1 MDLSKIKVKVAA
13 DHRSKLD
20 VSGTHI
26 TTNNF
31 MLLKPVYYRHMLP
44 TEHLTGNEHVEAR
57 MSPLALPTYGRC
69 RINIRNFFVPY
80 RQVFPNWDSYIND
93 TIGVN
98 YDNASL
104 VANVP
109 IFQNNLFV
117 KWFTSYSGPYGALCV
132 AKTLTVT
139 DQTYDFSCIDAN
151 STVTYY
157 VYTYIGRQV
166 MSILTGLGY
175 RINWNG
181 GDTTDYCALSLL
193 CWSKVY
199 CDWFTNSQYLNTSE
213 YIALQKLFKYN
224 DPTGQLVLTYG
235 DFEAIFFFTLFV
247 LYDGQNEYITNAW
260 DNPTN
265 PNGGLE
271 SGIIV
276 PDIAVNGSNVPY
288 TNVVSSGSSVP
299 MMFQSTAATG
309 GQIGSQYIHDMLE
322 SVTDYVR
329 RHQLVGSRE
338 AERALAAFGVNL
350 DSSKV
355 NRSIFISTHTQ
366 DIEIGAVM
374 STADTNGSGTSNLG
388 DYAGA
393 GYVNSGDDI
402 DFQTDEFGMFIAVSS
417 IMPDAGMF
425 QSIDRNNLHTERFDF
440 FTPEFDSAGVQGISR
455 RECYVS
461 VNGSFGTG
469 SQYDQTFGYCP
480 RYAEYKVG
488 RNFVSGLFLSPSAL
502 AVPGAW
508 HLFREFDD
516 NYFGSITNVHHSWNF
531 TRGTDAT
538 QYTRIFSDMS
548 TDYDK
553 FFMVFHFALQALAP
567 CRSLTDSYDF
577 ESKGKELLLESNGIK
592 LN

>member
-44 TEHLTGNEHVEAR
+44 TEHLSGNEHVEAR
-57 MSPLALPTYGRC
+57 LSPLALPTYGKC

-98 YDNASL
+98 YSNASL
-104 VANVP
+104 VSDVP
-109 IFQNNLFV
+109 VFNNKTFI
-117 KWFTSYSGPYGALCV
+117 KWFLNYSGPYGALCV
-132 AKTLTVT
+132 SKTLTPT
-139 DQTYDFSCIDAN
+139 DQTYDFSFIDN
-151 STVTYY
+151 SNQVTYY

-166 MSILTGLGY
+166 MSILYGLGY
-175 RINWNG
+175 RINWNES
-181 GDTTDYCALSLL
+181 DITDYCALSLL

-199 CDWFTNSQYLNTSE
+199 CDWFTNSQYLNSSE
-213 YIALQKLFKYN
+213 YLAIQKLFKYN
-224 DPTGQLVLTYG
+224 DPVGQLVLQNS
-235 DFEAIFFFTLFV
+235 DFEAIFFYTIFV
-247 LYDGQNEYITNAW
+247 LYDGQNEYLTNAW
-260 DNPTN
+260 DNPVN

-271 SGIIV
+271 SAINV
-276 PDIAVNGSNVPY
+276 PDIALNGSNVPY

-299 MMFQSTAATG
+299 LMIQSSAASG

-417 IMPDAGMF
+417 ILPDGGLF
-425 QSIDRNNLHTERFDF
+425 QSIDRHNLHTERFDF
-440 FTPEFDSAGVQGISR
+440 FTPEFDSAGVQAISK

-461 VNGSFGTG
+461 VNGSFGNGT
-469 SQYDQTFGYCP
+469 QYNQNFGYCP

-488 RNFVSGLFLSPSAL
+488 RNFVTGLFLSPSTL

-508 HLFREFDD
+508 YLFREFND
-516 NYFGSITNVHHSWNF
+516 NYFGGISNVHHSWNF

-577 ESKGKELLLESNGIK
+577 ESKGKELLLQSNGTK

>member
-13 DHRSKLD
+13 DYRSKLD

-44 TEHLTGNEHVEAR
+44 TEHLFGNEHVEAR
-57 MSPLALPTYGRC
+57 MSPLALPTYGKC

-80 RQVFPNWDSYIND
+80 RQVFPNWDSFIND

-98 YDNASL
+98 YSNSSL
-104 VANVP
+104 VDGVP
-109 IFQNNLFV
+109 SFTNSDFV
-117 KWFTSYSGPYGALCV
+117 KWFVNYSGAYGGLCV
-132 AKTLTVT
+132 AKTLSPT
-139 DQTYDFSCIDAN
+139 DQTYDFSYYN
-151 STVTYY
+151 SGNTTYY
-157 VYTYIGRQV
+157 VYTYIGRNV
-166 MSILTGLGY
+166 MSIMTGLGY
-175 RINWNG
+175 RINWRSDDATEYN
-181 GDTTDYCALSLL
+181 ALALL
-193 CWSKVY
+193 CWAKVFS
-199 CDWFTNSQYLNTSE
+199 DWYTNSQYLNSSE
-213 YIALQKLFKYN
+213 YLAIQKLFKYN
-224 DPTGQLVLTYG
+224 DPTSSLSLGNN
-235 DFEAIFFFTLFV
+235 DFEAILFFTMFV

-260 DNPTN
+260 DNPLA
-265 PNGGLE
+265 PNSGLM
-271 SGIIV
+271 SSIGVKDIV
-276 PDIAVNGSNVPY
+276 VNSSNVPL
-288 TNVVSSGSSVP
+288 
-299 MMFQSTAATG
+299 TAVNTLSDGTPIMQQHSNTSAY
-309 GQIGSQYIHDMLE
+309 IGTQYMHDMLK
-322 SVTDYVR
+322 SVTDYVK

-338 AERALAAFGVNL
+338 AERTLAAFGVNL

-417 IMPDAGMF
+417 ILPDAGLY
-425 QSIDRNNLHTERFDF
+425 QSLDRNNLHIDRFDF
-440 FTPEFDSAGVQGISR
+440 FTPEFDSAGVQGISK
-455 RECYVS
+455 REAYVS
-461 VNGSFGTG
+461 VNGSFGSSSDYNG
-469 SQYDQTFGYCP
+469 NFGYCP

-488 RNFVSGLFLSPSAL
+488 RNFVSGLFLSPTAL
-502 AVPGAW
+502 AEPGAW

-516 NYFGSITNVHHSWNF
+516 NYFGSIANLHHSMNF

-553 FFMVFHFALQALAP
+553 FFMVFHFALQANAP
-567 CRSLTDSYDF
+567 CRSLFDSYDF
-577 ESKGKELLLESNGIK
+577 ESKGKELLLQSNGTK